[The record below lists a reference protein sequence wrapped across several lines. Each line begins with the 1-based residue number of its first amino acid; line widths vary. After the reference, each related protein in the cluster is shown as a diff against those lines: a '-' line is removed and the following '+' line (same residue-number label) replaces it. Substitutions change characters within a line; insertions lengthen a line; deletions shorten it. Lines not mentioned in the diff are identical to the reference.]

1 MAERTIILKG
11 ERLHIRKEGIADS
24 AIIPGH
30 LVALASDGKFD
41 VHGAAKGPSTR
52 SFAIERELENHWSG
66 NAPLAG
72 TPIDVAYAQNDR
84 LLYAV
89 CSPGCEVYALVAAGA
104 AAIVK
109 GDHLESAGDGTL
121 RKRTAEGQ
129 LTSGNYT
136 YTSAGNSVAIAL
148 EAVDNSGG
156 GSVARIIVEVQ

>member
-30 LVALASDGKFD
+30 LIALASDGKFD
-41 VHGAAKGPSTR
+41 VHGTAKAPSTR
-52 SFAIERELENHWSG
+52 SFAIERELENWNNG
-66 NAPLAG
+66 NPQAG
-72 TPIDVAYAQNDR
+72 VPIDRAYAQNDR

-89 CSPGCEVYALVAAGA
+89 CAPGCEVYALVAAGA

-109 GDHLESAGDGTL
+109 GDLLESAGDGTL

-136 YTSAGNSVAIAL
+136 YTSAGNIVAIAL

-156 GSVARIIVEVQ
+156 GAVARIIVEIQ